1 MVNTDTRHKG
11 ENSNEMRNIYEHHD
25 EQRFVV
31 VQPELPYAPD
41 GLVPAISAR
50 TVQYHWNIHTR
61 TYIDNLNRLAAA
73 SDFAR
78 TSTEDIIRVADPG
91 PLYNN
96 AAQAWNHIFYFFG
109 LSPAGGGEPTG
120 DLAEAMKRD
129 FGSFEQFYDAFTDAG
144 TAVFGSGWVWLTA
157 DASRHLAIHAG
168 SNAFNP
174 LRQGLVPLLTADV
187 WEHAYYLDY
196 QNRRS
201 EALRR
206 LANVIDW
213 RTVENRFAQ
222 GALSSE

>member
-1 MVNTDTRHKG
+1 MAHTDTQHD
-11 ENSNEMRNIYEHHD
+11 SNRLMM
-25 EQRFVV
+25 

-50 TVQYHWNIHTR
+50 TIQYHWNVHTR

-73 SDFAR
+73 SDFAWP
-78 TSTEDIIRVADPG
+78 STEDIIRSAAPG

-109 LSPAGGGEPTG
+109 LSPAGGGEPAG
-120 DLAEAMKRD
+120 GLAEAIARD
-129 FGSFEQFYDAFTDAG
+129 FGSFECFYDAFADAG

-157 DASRHLAIHAG
+157 DASRRLAIHAG

-174 LRQGLVPLLTADV
+174 LHEDLVPLLVADV

-196 QNRRS
+196 QNRRA

-206 LANVIDW
+206 LADVIDW
-213 RTVENRFAQ
+213 RIVENRYAQ
-222 GALSSE
+222 LDAIQSGDVGNCDTTSLMEST